1 MNHLLLYAHAGSK
14 NHGCEAIVR
23 STIKILNLDNIN
35 VSLATFRQQE
45 DLDFLSSDI
54 ALNFL
59 SYKRYEGIHPIR
71 LLDAGLRK
79 LGLNQNMLFSFSQKQ
94 IIDSVDKNTLC
105 LSIGGDNYCYGIPR
119 WIYYTNK
126 VAAKKGSKTV
136 FWGCS
141 VDPNLINSEMLED
154 LKKYSL
160 IIARESITYQAFLDN
175 GLTNTILLPDPA
187 FTLDTKLSELPKG
200 FVSGNTIG
208 INVSPLIMKSETSEG
223 IVLKSYTKLIQHI
236 IDTTDCPV
244 ALIPHVLWDHD
255 NDMLPLKKLY
265 DLFKDTRRVILL
277 SDTYNCM
284 ELKGFI
290 SRCKLFIGARTHATI
305 AAYSTGVPT
314 LVIGYSVKARG
325 IAKDIFGSE
334 DKYILPVQKLE
345 QENQL
350 INAYA
355 SLATQEADIRKHLSD
370 FMPSYINDA
379 YKAGVYVKTLMI
391 NKIS

>member
-1 MNHLLLYAHAGSK
+1 MNHLLLYAHAGSR

-23 STIKILNLDNIN
+23 STLKILNLNNIK

-45 DLDFLSSDI
+45 DKDFLSPDFN
-54 ALNFL
+54 LNFIN
-59 SYKRYEGIHPIR
+59 YERYEGMHPIR
-71 LLDAGLRK
+71 LFDAGLRK

-94 IIDSVDKNTLC
+94 IIDSMDKDTLC

-119 WIYYTNK
+119 WIYYTNDQ
-126 VAAKKGSKTV
+126 AAKKGSKTV

-141 VDPNLINSEMLED
+141 VDPNLINKEMLED

-160 IIARESITYQAFLDN
+160 IIARESITHQAFLDN
-175 GLTNTILLPDPA
+175 GLTNSILLPDPA

-200 FVSGNTIG
+200 FIPDNTIG
-208 INVSPLIMKSETSEG
+208 INVSPLIMRSETSEG
-223 IVLKSYTKLIQHI
+223 IVFKSYTKLIQHI
-236 IDTTDCPV
+236 LDTTDSQI

-255 NDMLPLKKLY
+255 NDMIPLGKLF
-265 DLFKDTRRVILL
+265 DLFKNTGRVVLIG
-277 SDTYNCM
+277 DTYNCM

-305 AAYSTGVPT
+305 AAYSTSVPT

-350 INAYA
+350 INAYD
-355 SLATQEADIRKHLSD
+355 SLVSEETDIRKHLSD
-370 FMPSYINDA
+370 FMPGYISNA
-379 YKAGVYVKTLMI
+379 YKAAEYLKDT
-391 NKIS
+391 N

>member
-1 MNHLLLYAHAGSK
+1 MNHLLLYAHAGSR

-23 STIKILNLDNIN
+23 STLKILNFNNIK

-45 DLDFLSSDI
+45 DQDFLSPDFD
-54 ALNFL
+54 LNFIN
-59 SYKRYEGIHPIR
+59 YKRYEGMHPVR
-71 LLDAGLRK
+71 LIDAGLRK

-94 IIDSVDKNTLC
+94 IIDSIDKDTLC

-119 WIYYTNK
+119 WIYYTNDQ
-126 VAAKKGSKTV
+126 AAKKGSKTV

-141 VDPNLINSEMLED
+141 VDPNLINKEMLED

-160 IIARESITYQAFLDN
+160 IIARESITHQAFLDN
-175 GLTNTILLPDPA
+175 GLTNSILLPDPA

-200 FVSGNTIG
+200 FISGNTIG

-223 IVLKSYTKLIQHI
+223 IVFKSYTKLIQHI
-236 IDTTDCPV
+236 LDTTDSQV

-255 NDMLPLKKLY
+255 NDMIPLSKLF
-265 DLFKDTRRVILL
+265 DLFKNTGRVILIG
-277 SDTYNCM
+277 DTYNCM

-350 INAYA
+350 INAYD
-355 SLATQEADIRKHLSD
+355 SLVSEETDIRKHLSD
-370 FMPSYINDA
+370 FMPGYISNA
-379 YKAGVYVKTLMI
+379 YKAAEYVKKT
-391 NKIS
+391 

>member
-1 MNHLLLYAHAGSK
+1 MKHLLLYAHAGSR

-23 STIKILNLDNIN
+23 STLKILNLDNIK

-45 DLDFLSSDI
+45 DLDFLSSDFD
-54 ALNFL
+54 LNFIK
-59 SYKRYEGIHPIR
+59 YKRYEGLHPIR
-71 LLDAGLRK
+71 LIDAGLRK
-79 LGLNQNMLFSFSQKQ
+79 LGIKQDMLFSFSQNQ
-94 IIDSVDKNTLC
+94 IADSIDKNTLC

-119 WIYYTNK
+119 WIYYTNNI
-126 VAAKKGSKTV
+126 AAKKGSKTV

-141 VDPNLINSEMLED
+141 VDPNLINKEMLED

-160 IIARESITYQAFLDN
+160 IIARESITYQAFIDN
-175 GLTNTILLPDPA
+175 GLTNSVLLPDPA
-187 FTLDTKLSELPKG
+187 FTLDTKLTELPNG

-208 INVSPLIMKSETSEG
+208 INVSPLIMRSETSEG
-223 IVLKSYTKLIQHI
+223 IVFKSYTKLIQHI
-236 IDTTDCPV
+236 IDITDCQV

-255 NDMLPLKKLY
+255 NDMVPLSKLY
-265 DLFKDTRRVILL
+265 DLFKNTGRVILIG
-277 SDTYNCM
+277 DTYNCM

-290 SRCKLFIGARTHATI
+290 SRCRFFIGARTHATI

-350 INAYA
+350 INAYD
-355 SLATQEADIRKHLSD
+355 SLVAQEADIRKHLSD
-370 FMPSYINDA
+370 FMPSYISNA
-379 YKAGVYVKTLMI
+379 YKAGEQVKKLMS
-391 NKIS
+391 K

>member
-1 MNHLLLYAHAGSK
+1 MNHLLLYAHAGSR

-23 STIKILNLDNIN
+23 STLKILNLDNIN

-45 DLDFLSSDI
+45 DMDFLSSDFDI
-54 ALNFL
+54 NFIN
-59 SYKRYEGIHPIR
+59 YKRYDGVHPIR
-71 LLDAGLRK
+71 LFDAGLRK

-94 IIDSVDKNTLC
+94 IKASIDKNTLS
-105 LSIGGDNYCYGIPR
+105 LSIGGDNYCYGVPR
-119 WIYYTNK
+119 WIYYTNNI
-126 VAAKKGSKTV
+126 AAQKESKTV

-141 VDPNLINSEMLED
+141 VDPNLINNEMLDD

-160 IIARESITYQAFLDN
+160 IIARESITHQAFIDN
-175 GLTNTILLPDPA
+175 GLTNSVLLPDPA
-187 FTLDTKLSELPKG
+187 FTLDTKLSELPSG
-200 FVSGNTIG
+200 FALGNTVG
-208 INVSPLIMKSETSEG
+208 INVSPLIMRNETSEG

-236 IDTTDCPV
+236 LDTTDSQV
-244 ALIPHVLWDHD
+244 ALVPHVLWEHD
-255 NDMLPLKKLY
+255 NDMIPLSKIY
-265 DLFKDTRRVILL
+265 NLFKDTGRVILIG
-277 SDTYNCM
+277 DTYNCM

-334 DKYILPVQKLE
+334 DKYILSVQKLE

-350 INAYA
+350 IAAYDA
-355 SLATQEADIRKHLSD
+355 LMAEEADIRNHLSN
-370 FMPSYINDA
+370 FMPGYISDA
-379 YKAGVYVKTLMI
+379 YKAGEYVKKLM
-391 NKIS
+391 NK

>member
-1 MNHLLLYAHAGSK
+1 MNHLLLYAHAGSR

-23 STIKILNLDNIN
+23 STLKILNFNNIK

-45 DLDFLSSDI
+45 DQDFLSPDFD
-54 ALNFL
+54 LNFIN
-59 SYKRYEGIHPIR
+59 YKRYEGMHPVR
-71 LLDAGLRK
+71 LIDAGLRK

-94 IIDSVDKNTLC
+94 IIDSIDKDTLC

-119 WIYYTNK
+119 WIYYTNDQ
-126 VAAKKGSKTV
+126 AAKKGSKTV

-141 VDPNLINSEMLED
+141 VDPNLINKEMLED

-160 IIARESITYQAFLDN
+160 IIARESITHQAFLDN
-175 GLTNTILLPDPA
+175 GLTNSILLPDPA
-187 FTLDTKLSELPKG
+187 FTLDTKLSALPKG
-200 FVSGNTIG
+200 FISGNTIG

-223 IVLKSYTKLIQHI
+223 IVFKSYTKLIQHI
-236 IDTTDCPV
+236 LDTTDSQV

-255 NDMLPLKKLY
+255 NDMIPLSKLF
-265 DLFKDTRRVILL
+265 DLFKNTGRVILIG
-277 SDTYNCM
+277 DTYNCM

-350 INAYA
+350 INAYD
-355 SLATQEADIRKHLSD
+355 SLVSEETDIRKHLSD
-370 FMPSYINDA
+370 FMPGYISNA
-379 YKAGVYVKTLMI
+379 YKAAEYVKKT
-391 NKIS
+391 

>member
-1 MNHLLLYAHAGSK
+1 MNHLLLYAHAGSR

-23 STIKILNLDNIN
+23 STLKILNLNNIK

-45 DLDFLSSDI
+45 DKDFLSSDFD
-54 ALNFL
+54 LNFIN
-59 SYKRYEGIHPIR
+59 YERYEGMHPIR
-71 LLDAGLRK
+71 LFDAGLRK

-94 IIDSVDKNTLC
+94 IIDSMDKDTLC

-119 WIYYTNK
+119 WIYYTNDQ
-126 VAAKKGSKTV
+126 AAKKGSKTV

-141 VDPNLINSEMLED
+141 VDPNLINKEMQED

-160 IIARESITYQAFLDN
+160 IIARESITHQAFLDK
-175 GLTNTILLPDPA
+175 GLTNSILLPDPA

-200 FVSGNTIG
+200 FIPDNTIG
-208 INVSPLIMKSETSEG
+208 INVSPLIMRSETSEG
-223 IVLKSYTKLIQHI
+223 IVFKSYTKLIQHI
-236 IDTTDCPV
+236 LDTTDSQI

-255 NDMLPLKKLY
+255 NDMIPLGKLF
-265 DLFKDTRRVILL
+265 DIFKNTGRVVLIG
-277 SDTYNCM
+277 DTYNCM

-305 AAYSTGVPT
+305 AAYSTSVPT

-350 INAYA
+350 INAYD
-355 SLATQEADIRKHLSD
+355 SLVSEETDIRKHLSD
-370 FMPSYINDA
+370 FMPGYISKA
-379 YKAGVYVKTLMI
+379 YKAAEYVKKTH
-391 NKIS
+391 